1 MVQPFRITVIGVG
14 NAFRHDDGIGP
25 AVVQRLRE
33 RALGRPLP
41 PSVRLAECEGDPG
54 RLIALW
60 DGMELA
66 VVIDAAHA
74 EPGHPGRVHRIS
86 LTTSH
91 LPPPPTSSHGLGL
104 GEALQL
110 SEALG
115 RLPGRLL
122 VLAVE
127 GADHSIGTG
136 LTQAVADTVEPLTDA
151 VEAEIV
157 RHRDATARGVPGS
170 DESARSDD
178 SAQEV

>member
-1 MVQPFRITVIGVG
+1 MAQPFRITVIGVG
-14 NAFRHDDGIGP
+14 NTFRHDDGIGP

-33 RALGRPLP
+33 RALSRPLP
-41 PSVRLAECEGDPG
+41 PSVRLADCDGDAG

-74 EPGHPGRVHRIS
+74 EPRHPGRVHRIS
-86 LTTSH
+86 LGGFP
-91 LPPPPTSSHGLGL
+91 LPTPATSSHGLGL

-115 RLPGRLL
+115 RLPDRLL

-127 GADHSIGTG
+127 GADRSLGTG
-136 LTQAVADTVEPLTDA
+136 LTTAVAETVEPLA
-151 VEAEIV
+151 NVVEAEIV
-157 RHRDATARGVPGS
+157 RHRDATARGVPSS
-170 DESARSDD
+170 DEN
-178 SAQEV
+178 AQEV

>member
-1 MVQPFRITVIGVG
+1 MVQSFRITVIGVG

-41 PSVRLAECEGDPG
+41 PSVRLADCDGDPG

-60 DGMELA
+60 EGMELA
-66 VVIDAAHA
+66 VLIDAAHA
-74 EPGHPGRVHRIS
+74 EPGRPGRVHRIDLSAAS
-86 LTTSH
+86 LPT
-91 LPPPPTSSHGLGL
+91 PTSSHGLGL
-104 GEALQL
+104 GEAVQL

-115 RLPGRLL
+115 RLPGRLI

-136 LTQAVADTVEPLTDA
+136 LSPAVAATVGPLA
-151 VEAEIV
+151 HVVEAEIV
-157 RHRDATARGVPGS
+157 RHRDAAARGLFGS
-170 DESARSDD
+170 DGQ
-178 SAQEV
+178 AQEV

>member
-1 MVQPFRITVIGVG
+1 MVQSFRITVIGVG
-14 NAFRHDDGIGP
+14 NTFRHDDGIGP

-41 PSVRLAECEGDPG
+41 PSVRLADCEGDPG

-66 VVIDAAHA
+66 VVVDAAHA

-86 LTTSH
+86 LTASQ

-110 SEALG
+110 SDVLG
-115 RLPGRLL
+115 RLPRRLL
-122 VLAVE
+122 VFAVE
-127 GADHSIGTG
+127 GADRSIGTG
-136 LTQAVADTVEPLTDA
+136 LTPAVAKAVEPLANA

-157 RHRDATARGVPGS
+157 RHRDATARGVSSSDRSARS
-170 DESARSDD
+170 DESA
-178 SAQEV
+178 QEV